1 MDIRRRS
8 ARLIESIELVLDCV
22 LGPADL
28 ALEALFL
35 LPLVGPLVF
44 YALSLTAAVVWRAV
58 TLSLLALAQLGLRM
72 DRRLAVR
79 AVVLTR
85 DGDPIARPQVVEER
99 LAEAS
104 AILQKQAGVRLVQIR
119 FACDARPPLPLVGTA
134 AFPSGEHALTWACDL
149 TALRDD
155 LLRRGV
161 GRWYR
166 RLIFQE
172 ARRSYFR
179 GTRRLLFLGR
189 PVYLFVIQQ
198 VKGMSGCSLGPL
210 ADYVVVGADCGGMT
224 MAHEI
229 AHACGLWHVGHE
241 ANLMKHIHSADGLS
255 RLQAVLLSTSEH
267 VTPF

>member
-1 MDIRRRS
+1 MDIRRGT
-8 ARLIESIELVLDCV
+8 ARLTQAIELVLDCV

-28 ALEALFL
+28 ALEAFFL
-35 LPLVGPLVF
+35 LPLVGPVVF

-58 TLSLLALAQLGLRM
+58 ALPLLVLAQLGLRV

-85 DGDPIARPQVVEER
+85 DGDPVASPQVVEER

-134 AFPSGEHALTWACDL
+134 ASASGEHALTSACDF

-155 LLRRGV
+155 LLRRGG

-172 ARRSYFR
+172 AWRGYFR

-210 ADYVVVGADCGGMT
+210 ADYVVVGAECGGMT

-229 AHACGLWHVGHE
+229 AHACGLWHVRRE
-241 ANLMKHIHSADGLS
+241 TNLMKHIHSRDELT
-255 RLQAVLLSTSEH
+255 RLQAAVLSTSEH